1 MMGRIKRVFQQ
12 INSALGQVRSWIK
25 AMPDTWAV
33 PMTLVA
39 FWISMYLIRWIDPTA
54 GIFDVGLFQ
63 LILVLAALL
72 TSVNFLIF
80 LGIEFNFPIVWDWYK
95 NSIIKDDW
103 LKLTPWQRFIFFSQL
118 YFGLLLFAA
127 ILTLALT

>member
-1 MMGRIKRVFQQ
+1 MITKIKNFFAKL
-12 INSALGQVRSWIK
+12 NEAFATVRTWIK

-33 PMTLVA
+33 PLTLVA
-39 FWISMYLIRWIDPTA
+39 FWLSMHILRWIDPTA

-63 LILVLAALL
+63 LIVVLAALL
-72 TSVNFLIF
+72 TSINFLVF

-95 NSIIKDDW
+95 NGVIIKDW
-103 LKLTPWQRFIFFSQL
+103 LKITPWQRFIFFSLL
-118 YFGLLLFAA
+118 YFGLLLLAA